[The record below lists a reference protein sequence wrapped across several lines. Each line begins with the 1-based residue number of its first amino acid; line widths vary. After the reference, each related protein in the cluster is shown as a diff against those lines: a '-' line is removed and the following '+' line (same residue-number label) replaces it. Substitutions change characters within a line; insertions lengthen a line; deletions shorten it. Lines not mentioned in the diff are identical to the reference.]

1 MIAFMT
7 HQGGDTVLD
16 KRKIRAARKA
26 RGLTQEELGK
36 LCDMKKETISRLENG
51 ERDNIQL
58 DTLDRLADGLGV
70 KPAELLK

>member
-1 MIAFMT
+1 MS
-7 HQGGDTVLD
+7 HRGGDTVLD
-16 KRKIRAARKA
+16 KRKIKAARKA
-26 RGLTQEELGK
+26 RGLTQKELGK
-36 LCDMKKETISRLENG
+36 LCRMEKETISRLENG